1 MSRNTRVFVG
11 RRHHGPLRSSRL
23 KCGPVSVLMK
33 LSEVNI
39 YPVKSLRGIA
49 LAESPVETRGLRYDR
64 RWMLVDPNGQFM
76 TQRDFPRMALIET
89 SVNGSG
95 LTVRFDGREL
105 AVPGDADKGPVEVGI
120 WEGPVAAA
128 MFGDEINAW
137 FSEVLEFDCRLVT
150 MPETTRRLLPAD
162 FAVRPGEDHV
172 SFADGYPLLLIGEGS
187 LAELNSRLET
197 PVPMNRFRP
206 NLVVSGSE
214 AFAEDS
220 WKTIRVGETIF
231 HLVKPCARCVLTTV
245 DQATGVKDGKEP
257 LKTLASF
264 RTFDNK
270 VLFGEN
276 LIAENPGGVVKI
288 GDDVEVLE
296 LEA

>member
-1 MSRNTRVFVG
+1 
-11 RRHHGPLRSSRL
+11 
-23 KCGPVSVLMK
+23 MK

-39 YPVKSLRGIA
+39 YPVKSLKGIA
-49 LAESPVETRGLRYDR
+49 LAESVVETRGLRYDR
-64 RWMLVDPNGQFM
+64 RWMLVDADGQFM
-76 TQRDFPRMALIET
+76 TQREFPRMALIET

-95 LTVRFDGREL
+95 LKVCFDGREL
-105 AVPGDADKGPVEVGI
+105 AVPDEAAEGPVEVGI

-128 MFGDEINAW
+128 MFGDDVNGW
-137 FSEVLEFDCRLVT
+137 FSDVLDVECRLVT
-150 MPETTRRLLPAD
+150 MPQTTRRRIPPE
-162 FAVRPGEDHV
+162 FAVDPDGDQV
-172 SFADGYPLLLIGEGS
+172 SFADAYPFLLIGEAS
-187 LAELNSRLET
+187 LGEVNARLGV

-220 WKTIRVGETIF
+220 WKKIRIGETIF

-264 RTFDNK
+264 RTFDERCC
-270 VLFGEN
+270 LAR
-276 LIAENPGGVVKI
+276 I
-288 GDDVEVLE
+288 
-296 LEA
+296 